1 MISVSSSSAAE
12 KRKLGKPREGD
23 EDELDGD
30 AVRRRSFERAAQK
43 EVEITQLLKIT
54 ALFQFPKLIFDNEN
68 GFLTC
73 SNFTEKSVNFHE
85 KLGIKKSALEV

>member
-43 EVEITQLLKIT
+43 GSRNHTI
-54 ALFQFPKLIFDNEN
+54 
-68 GFLTC
+68 
-73 SNFTEKSVNFHE
+73 
-85 KLGIKKSALEV
+85 IKDHGTFSIP